1 METTASKMKAIY
13 PMVITLKNTRKWKPE
28 NGNQKME
35 TTASKMEAIYPM
47 VITLK
52 NTRKGNK
59 KMETR
64 KCKPLRVKWKLSS
77 KWSLH

>member
-1 METTASKMKAIY
+1 MEAIY

-52 NTRKGNK
+52 STQENGNQ
-59 KMETR
+59 KM
-64 KCKPLRVKWKLSS
+64 KPLRVN
-77 KWSLH
+77 HCE

>member
-1 METTASKMKAIY
+1 MEAIY
-13 PMVITLKNTRKWKPE
+13 PKVITLKNTRKWKPE

-52 NTRKGNK
+52 NTRKWKPENGNQ

-64 KCKPLRVKWKLSS
+64 KWKPLRVKYKLSIQ
-77 KWSLH
+77 WSLH

>member
-1 METTASKMKAIY
+1 ME
-13 PMVITLKNTRKWKPE
+13 TRKWKPE

-52 NTRKGNK
+52 NTRKWKPENG
-59 KMETR
+59 TR
-64 KCKPLRVKWKLSS
+64 KWKPLRVKYKLSTQR
-77 KWSLH
+77 SLH

>member
-1 METTASKMKAIY
+1 MEAIY

-35 TTASKMEAIYPM
+35 STASKMEAIYPM

-52 NTRKGNK
+52 IQENGNQ

-64 KCKPLRVKWKLSS
+64 KWKPLRVKWKLSTQ
-77 KWSLH
+77 WSLH

>member
-1 METTASKMKAIY
+1 
-13 PMVITLKNTRKWKPE
+13 MVIALKNTRKWKPE

-52 NTRKGNK
+52 NTRKWKPENVNQ
-59 KMETR
+59 KM
-64 KCKPLRVKWKLSS
+64 
-77 KWSLH
+77 

>member
-1 METTASKMKAIY
+1 METLA
-13 PMVITLKNTRKWKPE
+13 E

-35 TTASKMEAIYPM
+35 TTASKMEYPM

-52 NTRKGNK
+52 NSRKWKPENGNQ

-64 KCKPLRVKWKLSS
+64 KCKPLRVKWKLSTQ
-77 KWSLH
+77 WSLH